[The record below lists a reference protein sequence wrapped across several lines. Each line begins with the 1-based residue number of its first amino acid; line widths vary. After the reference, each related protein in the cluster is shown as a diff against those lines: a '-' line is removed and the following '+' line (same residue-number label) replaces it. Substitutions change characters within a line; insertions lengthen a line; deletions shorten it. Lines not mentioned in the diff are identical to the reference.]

1 MGGHLRHRLV
11 IERGWR
17 AADFTQWPAGSLAAA
32 PTSGALAANQ
42 QANSRSTPSTRTM
55 VEARSDRRTW
65 AM

>member
-1 MGGHLRHRLV
+1 M
-11 IERGWR
+11 WR
-17 AADFTQWPAGSLAAA
+17 RRRPATQV
-32 PTSGALAANQ
+32 TSGALAASQ